1 MDRVDR
7 IKGNANQNRNW
18 HRNRNRN
25 TKTIELNC
33 VYLFT
38 QFDFLQRSVGSHDL
52 LKFFHLGLPLSL
64 FPLSSSLFCCSGF
77 GFAVFTNQFAGIFLA
92 YSFRGKID
100 YAAFPIFQTN
110 WHTRTRCACA
120 YVCVCVCVCLRVP
133 DTHTHTHAP
142 TPRDSS
148 MYYTLNILKQ
158 IELRKFEN
166 LFCFSLWFSSKL
178 YNVAAA
184 IDLP

>member
-25 TKTIELNC
+25 TQNHWTELR
-33 VYLFT
+33 LSFHAIWFPSEISWIT
-38 QFDFLQRSVGSHDL
+38 WSV
-52 LKFFHLGLPLSL
+52 KILPPRAPSLSL
-64 FPLSSSLFCCSGF
+64 PSLFFSFCCSGF

-120 YVCVCVCVCLRVP
+120 YVCVFACARY
-133 DTHTHTHAP
+133 THTHTHLHQQ
-142 TPRDSS
+142 DSS